1 MRKLADAAIK
11 AHPHSA
17 RASPSVWD
25 RYGSGASAPPAES
38 PSPAWAQAFA
48 TRATISGAVNH
59 ACIGNPSGRRHLILL
74 TFCRAIPIHHLIG
87 PEIGEIVRN
96 FFKTVVALAA
106 VVLVSMTLTYVLDPA
121 SKNRSFPVTETAA
134 VGSLGFADSWLWFL
148 SPDDVN
154 RQLDLIVTTG
164 VRSARIML
172 PWAGIQPAP
181 DAWDWG
187 QADLII
193 GAANARG
200 IAVVGQFG
208 STPGWATGGGPAIAA
223 PPASVDA
230 FGEFAGAVAAHF
242 AGRIAAYE
250 LWNEENAV
258 NFWASG
264 PQGPEPDRFTGLLK
278 AAYPR
283 IKAADPGATVVAG
296 GLAPTLNFFAI
307 TMNPVTYVERM
318 YAAGAKGSFDA
329 LAYHPYLYAA
339 ANVRFS
345 KSGARDLYNGIRQQ
359 MIDNGDGGKQIW
371 ATEYGDSTTEVDE
384 ATQADRIRDFIVSWR
399 TLPAAGPAFIY
410 TTRDRNT
417 GSSDSQ
423 DNYGVYRTDWTPKPA
438 ADVIRSLA

>member
-1 MRKLADAAIK
+1 MRTFVK
-11 AHPHSA
+11 
-17 RASPSVWD
+17 SVVALTVVVLL
-25 RYGSGASAPPAES
+25 SLTLTNMLS
-38 PSPAWAQAFA
+38 PSPKS
-48 TRATISGAVNH
+48 RSY
-59 ACIGNPSGRRHLILL
+59 P
-74 TFCRAIPIHHLIG
+74 
-87 PEIGEIVRN
+87 
-96 FFKTVVALAA
+96 
-106 VVLVSMTLTYVLDPA
+106 VS
-121 SKNRSFPVTETAA
+121 ETAA

-154 RQLDLIVTTG
+154 RQLDLMVATG

-187 QADLII
+187 QADLMV

-200 IAVVGQFG
+200 IAVVGTLN
-208 STPGWATGGGPAIAA
+208 STPGWATGGGPAITG
-223 PPASVDA
+223 PPASADTFA
-230 FGEFAGAVAAHF
+230 NFAGTVASHF

-250 LWNEENAV
+250 LWNEQNAV
-258 NFWASG
+258 QFWASG
-264 PQGPEPDRFTGLLK
+264 PQGPEPDRYTEMLK

-296 GLAPTLNFFAI
+296 GLSPTINFFSI
-307 TMNPVTYVERM
+307 TMNPVTFVERM

-329 LAYHPYLYAA
+329 LAYHPYLYAN

-345 KSGARDLYNGIRQQ
+345 KSGARDLYDGIRQR

-371 ATEYGDSTTEVDE
+371 ATEYGDSIPEVDE
-384 ATQADRIRDFIVSWR
+384 ATQAARIQDFITTWR
-399 TLPAAGPAFIY
+399 GLPGAGPAFVY

-417 GSSDSQ
+417 GSSDPE

-438 ADVIRSLA
+438 ADVVRSLA